1 MYVSSYYYTT
11 CVLILLYMCPCN
23 TRCVLILLH
32 NMCKHLTSDC
42 DMCVLVMLYVCPHTT
57 TYVSSYYYICV
68 LVLLRVSSYSYTTS
82 ASTLRLHVSSYYY
95 ICVLALLYV
104 SSLVLL
110 HVCPHTPT
118 TRMSSYSYTTGR
130 PDSQEK
136 KKQADAQPDGGGG
149 VSRSGGGAAVAQTP
163 VPQKAPNA
171 SLYTYTPSETLPYA
185 VRSSSPQTTGSTN
198 TSSKNTSSKNTSSK
212 DTSSGKASA
221 AAQGTPRK
229 RPSAS
234 VLAANGNPPE
244 GVISGASG
252 VSGSAGKAG
261 GAMGGEWMFKGFQMI
276 DFAGTNAQIL
286 TRY

>member
-1 MYVSSYYYTT
+1 MSPMQG
-11 CVLILLYMCPCN
+11 LIADLEAARRGV
-23 TRCVLILLH
+23 TEQS
-32 NMCKHLTSDC
+32 HLD
-42 DMCVLVMLYVCPHTT
+42 DVA
-57 TYVSSYYYICV
+57 
-68 LVLLRVSSYSYTTS
+68 R
-82 ASTLRLHVSSYYY
+82 
-95 ICVLALLYV
+95 
-104 SSLVLL
+104 
-110 HVCPHTPT
+110 TPT
-118 TRMSSYSYTTGR
+118 SRHSSRKGVVS
-130 PDSQEK
+130 PAKSH
-136 KKQADAQPDGGGG
+136 ASGGGM
-149 VSRSGGGAAVAQTP
+149 SRSGGGAAVSQTP

-221 AAQGTPRK
+221 AAKGTPRK